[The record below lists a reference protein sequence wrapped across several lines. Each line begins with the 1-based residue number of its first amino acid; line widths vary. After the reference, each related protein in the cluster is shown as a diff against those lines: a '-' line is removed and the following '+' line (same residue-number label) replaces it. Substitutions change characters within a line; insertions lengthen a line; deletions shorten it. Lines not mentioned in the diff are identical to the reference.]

1 MSLFQKALETY
12 DASVEYSGAEIEGHQ
27 ILAPLFHRVREPAIE
42 ITLNRDGSLD
52 MLKPWDEKNTW
63 KDKRGEKHSKVVK
76 IIIPVTE
83 KSNGRT
89 SAPEPNPLCEELGYL
104 FPQGKEKYS
113 KYIEQ
118 LSSWAASEHTH
129 PFLQP
134 VLAYVKSGSIV
145 NDVQRAGI
153 KDACDDCGDLSE
165 KGKKMLV
172 CWKVHGIEALEGDV
186 PGREGSWQRPSL
198 VRAFREWYTSTLT
211 SDGNNRGLCMITGQN
226 DVVASNHPKNI
237 VGHYSNAKLISSNDM
252 RGYSFRGRFEDEM
265 QALTVGQ
272 EASQKIHN
280 ALQWLVAGQGV
291 RIGGREFLCWS
302 PQGASVPNVDEK
314 FFDDE
319 NDPWGDSVTP
329 SNYRDALQK
338 TLLGKISRLPEQ
350 NSGVV
355 LASFDATAPKS
366 GRLSVTYYSELMGS
380 DYLQRLHDWNER
392 CCWYYRKGDRMT
404 IDSPYLKSI
413 VDCAFG
419 KLVRSRGDWRWET
432 DEKLLKQQF
441 QRLFYCR
448 TERAHVPSDIV
459 RALVHRAS
467 ALYCY
472 PEQSMR
478 ETVLFIACAVIQKY
492 RFDLYKEECTM
503 ELEPTKADR
512 SYQYGRLMAVF
523 EKAERDTYD
532 RDDGREPIT
541 IRLQPKFCRQPL
553 RTAAQIE
560 AHLERAYFPRL
571 GMPCMIYYKNL
582 IGEIMEEIYAFPEK
596 EWDQPLK
603 ETYLMGYYLQRRQMY
618 QKKNQNENQ
627 NKPEEEESE

>member
-198 VRAFREWYTSTLT
+198 VRAFQEWYTST
-211 SDGNNRGLCMITGQN
+211 
-226 DVVASNHPKNI
+226 
-237 VGHYSNAKLISSNDM
+237 
-252 RGYSFRGRFEDEM
+252 
-265 QALTVGQ
+265 
-272 EASQKIHN
+272 
-280 ALQWLVAGQGV
+280 
-291 RIGGREFLCWS
+291 
-302 PQGASVPNVDEK
+302 
-314 FFDDE
+314 
-319 NDPWGDSVTP
+319 
-329 SNYRDALQK
+329 
-338 TLLGKISRLPEQ
+338 
-350 NSGVV
+350 
-355 LASFDATAPKS
+355 
-366 GRLSVTYYSELMGS
+366 
-380 DYLQRLHDWNER
+380 
-392 CCWYYRKGDRMT
+392 
-404 IDSPYLKSI
+404 
-413 VDCAFG
+413 
-419 KLVRSRGDWRWET
+419 
-432 DEKLLKQQF
+432 
-441 QRLFYCR
+441 
-448 TERAHVPSDIV
+448 
-459 RALVHRAS
+459 
-467 ALYCY
+467 
-472 PEQSMR
+472 
-478 ETVLFIACAVIQKY
+478 
-492 RFDLYKEECTM
+492 
-503 ELEPTKADR
+503 
-512 SYQYGRLMAVF
+512 
-523 EKAERDTYD
+523 
-532 RDDGREPIT
+532 
-541 IRLQPKFCRQPL
+541 
-553 RTAAQIE
+553 
-560 AHLERAYFPRL
+560 
-571 GMPCMIYYKNL
+571 
-582 IGEIMEEIYAFPEK
+582 
-596 EWDQPLK
+596 
-603 ETYLMGYYLQRRQMY
+603 
-618 QKKNQNENQ
+618 
-627 NKPEEEESE
+627 